1 MDINEKIQKV
11 QDLGDCSREEAIEL
25 LEKASGDPL
34 EALSL
39 KMGVIVKKRKL
50 NEKQEFFAILR
61 TDMEKL
67 EHSIQ
72 SGYSSTKTNQSES
85 LEQGEMRIPPE
96 ERVQQNN
103 CYQECQIPFQE

>member
-1 MDINEKIQKV
+1 MEDNIQKV

-39 KMGVIVKKRKL
+39 KMGAIPKKRRL
-50 NEKQEFFAILR
+50 NKEQEFFAILR

-67 EHSIQ
+67 ETSIQ
-72 SGYSSTKTNQSES
+72 SGYSKTSQSES
-85 LEQGEMRIPPE
+85 LEQDEMQIPLE
-96 ERVQQNN
+96 ETAQQNN
-103 CYQECQIPFQE
+103 CYQECQIPSQE